1 MARIGRA
8 LAVTALAVLG
18 FAGCRNV
25 QTPAGYVGYVTQ
37 GAILGKSRFYALQS
51 GPTSSGLGWL
61 LSVINV
67 SVTPYTYTED
77 FTGDN
82 AVLSRDNMRVSF
94 RVHLLWKVDA
104 ERVKDLVEHYTT
116 LEMGKRSEE
125 VVRVA
130 YDSFLREPLRTY
142 ARDEVQKLNGLEIKD
157 RITEVGD
164 LLAKRMGTLTKDTP
178 FAVISAV
185 VGNIQYPKE
194 VADAVA
200 EKMAA
205 TQVLERKQT
214 EIEIEQREAQKRV
227 VQAEGIGKAMAIIN
241 ERLSAQYLQHEA
253 IEAQKAM
260 VGSPNHTTVYLP
272 VGPMGVPLVGT
283 LEHGK

>member
-1 MARIGRA
+1 MAKIGSA
-8 LAVTALAVLG
+8 LALTALAVLV
-18 FAGCRNV
+18 FVGCRNL

-37 GAILGKSRFYALQS
+37 GAILGKSRFYGLQS

-61 LSVINV
+61 LNVINV
-67 SVTPYTYTED
+67 SVTPYTYDEE
-77 FTGDN
+77 FNGDN
-82 AVLSRDNMRVSF
+82 AVLSRDNLRVSF

-104 ERVKDLVEHYTT
+104 ERVKDLVERYTT

-130 YDSFLREPLRTY
+130 YDNFLREPLRTF

-164 LLAKRMGTLTKDTP
+164 LIAGRMGTLTKDTP
-178 FAVISAV
+178 FVVISAV

-205 TQVLERKQT
+205 TQILERKQT
-214 EIEIEQREAQKRV
+214 EIEIEQREAQK
-227 VQAEGIGKAMAIIN
+227 
-241 ERLSAQYLQHEA
+241 
-253 IEAQKAM
+253 AM
-260 VGSPNHTTVYLP
+260 VGSPNHTTVNLP

>member
-1 MARIGRA
+1 MARSGRA
-8 LAVTALAVLG
+8 LAVTALAVLA

-77 FTGDN
+77 FTADN
-82 AVLSRDNMRVSF
+82 AVLSR
-94 RVHLLWKVDA
+94 
-104 ERVKDLVEHYTT
+104 
-116 LEMGKRSEE
+116 
-125 VVRVA
+125 
-130 YDSFLREPLRTY
+130 RTY

-164 LLAKRMGTLTKDTP
+164 AIAKRMATLTKDTP

-241 ERLSAQYLQHEA
+241 ERLTSQYLQHEA

-260 VGSPNHTTVYLP
+260 VGSPNHSTVYLP

>member
-77 FTGDN
+77 FTGDS

-116 LEMGKRSEE
+116 LEIGKRSEE

-157 RITEVGD
+157 RI
-164 LLAKRMGTLTKDTP
+164 
-178 FAVISAV
+178 AVISAV

-241 ERLSAQYLQHEA
+241 ERLTSQYLQHEA

>member
-1 MARIGRA
+1 
-8 LAVTALAVLG
+8 
-18 FAGCRNV
+18 
-25 QTPAGYVGYVTQ
+25 
-37 GAILGKSRFYALQS
+37 
-51 GPTSSGLGWL
+51 
-61 LSVINV
+61 
-67 SVTPYTYTED
+67 
-77 FTGDN
+77 
-82 AVLSRDNMRVSF
+82 MRVSF

-116 LEMGKRSEE
+116 LEQGRQSEE

-130 YDSFLREPLRTY
+130 YNNFLREPLRTF

-157 RITEVGD
+157 RISELGD
-164 LLAKRMGTLTKDTP
+164 LIAKRMGTLTKDTP

-241 ERLSAQYLQHEA
+241 ERLTSQYLQHEA

-260 VGSPNHTTVYLP
+260 VGSPNHSTVYLP